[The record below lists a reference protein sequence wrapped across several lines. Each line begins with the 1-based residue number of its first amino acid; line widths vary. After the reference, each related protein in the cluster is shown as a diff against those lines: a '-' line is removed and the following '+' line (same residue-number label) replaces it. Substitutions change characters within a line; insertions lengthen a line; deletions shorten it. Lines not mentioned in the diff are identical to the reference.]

1 MEPLLKL
8 GIQVAGVS
16 QLLLCV
22 VSFAIPQKLKW
33 SERTKDLV
41 PLLRQMFY
49 TYAIY
54 ILASHFF
61 FGVISACFA
70 ESLLEGGVVELS
82 LLVFMALWW
91 TGRIICQFFFFDR
104 TGIPETPFNKMAET
118 ILVLMFFC
126 LVGVYWSS
134 VVWILAK

>member
-1 MEPLLKL
+1 MEDLLKL

-22 VSFAIPQKLKW
+22 VSFAIPKKLEW
-33 SERTKDLV
+33 SKRTESLV
-41 PLLRQMFY
+41 PLIRQMFF

-61 FGVISACFA
+61 FGLVCTLFA
-70 ESLLEGGVVELS
+70 EELMSGGAIELS
-82 LLVFMALWW
+82 LLTFMALWW
-91 TGRIICQFFFFDR
+91 TGRIVCQFFFFDR
-104 TGIPETPFNKMAET
+104 TGIPHKPFNKIAEG

-126 LVGVYWSS
+126 LVGVYWGS
-134 VVWILAK
+134 VIWICMK